1 LFIDLFLILPIAVFM
16 GWSGPNPRL
25 CAKRPTA
32 SLVSRKV
39 LSPLL
44 GQIILAF
51 LLQFFCYELV
61 QKQGWYIPPVVG
73 KNKSNITNSPN
84 TILFLFSCYQY
95 IFAGA
100 VLNVGPPYRT
110 RVWQNYPYIVTTM
123 IALLVATM
131 MLFAPP
137 SWLSKLMELTFLS
150 TSFKWSLLA
159 IALIGF
165 GISAMGERWV
175 LPEIAKVI
183 GMLKVKMGKKK
194 ERKRYKIMEEAM
206 RV

>member
-1 LFIDLFLILPIAVFM
+1 
-16 GWSGPNPRL
+16 
-25 CAKRPTA
+25 
-32 SLVSRKV
+32 
-39 LSPLL
+39 
-44 GQIILAF
+44 
-51 LLQFFCYELV
+51 
-61 QKQGWYIPPVVG
+61 
-73 KNKSNITNSPN
+73 
-84 TILFLFSCYQY
+84 
-95 IFAGA
+95 
-100 VLNVGPPYRT
+100 
-110 RVWQNYPYIVTTM
+110 
-123 IALLVATM
+123 
-131 MLFAPP
+131 
-137 SWLSKLMELTFLS
+137 MELTFLS